1 MPEQLMI
8 AIALL
13 CLLFIIEYVLGLLP
27 GDPFKSIKITGN
39 VVRFQRS
46 AMSRQYSVQK
56 GSVRRVI
63 ITPGHISMKLDEN
76 YGNKVLNLNFERGY
90 SQQLHS
96 FLAENLSNA
105 SFEFIDARQ
114 DVQPTATAKPF
125 ISLVE

>member
-13 CLLFIIEYVLGLLP
+13 CLLFIVEYVLGLMP

-56 GSVRRVI
+56 GSVSKVI
-63 ITPGHISMKLDEN
+63 ITPGHISMKLDET
-76 YGNKVLNLNFERGY
+76 YGHKVLNLNFERRF
-90 SQQLHS
+90 SQQLHR
-96 FLAENLSNA
+96 FLSDNLTNA

-114 DVQPTATAKPF
+114 DVEAAAKPF

>member
-13 CLLFIIEYVLGLLP
+13 CLLFIVEYILGLLP

-39 VVRFQRS
+39 VLRFQRS

-56 GSVRRVI
+56 GSVHKVI
-63 ITPGHISMKLDEN
+63 ITPGHISLKLNEN
-76 YGNKVLNLNFERGY
+76 YGHKVLNLNFERRFA
-90 SQQLHS
+90 QQLHS
-96 FLAENLSNA
+96 FLAEHLSNA

-114 DVQPTATAKPF
+114 NVETAAKPF
-125 ISLVE
+125 ISLVK

>member
-13 CLLFIIEYVLGLLP
+13 CLLFVVEYVLGLLP
-27 GDPFKSIKITGN
+27 GDPFKSIKIIGN

-56 GSVRRVI
+56 GSVKKVI
-63 ITPGHISMKLDEN
+63 ITPGHISLKLDQT
-76 YGNKVLNLNFERGY
+76 YGNKVLNLNFERRY

-96 FLAENLSNA
+96 FLSENLSKA

-114 DVQPTATAKPF
+114 DVEATAKPF

>member
-13 CLLFIIEYVLGLLP
+13 CLLFIVEYVLGLMP

-56 GSVRRVI
+56 GSVSKVI

-76 YGNKVLNLNFERGY
+76 YGNKVLNLNFERRY
-90 SQQLHS
+90 SQQLHN
-96 FLAENLSNA
+96 FLSENLTNA

-114 DVQPTATAKPF
+114 DVEATAKPF

>member
-13 CLLFIIEYVLGLLP
+13 CLLFVVEYVLGLLP
-27 GDPFKSIKITGN
+27 GDPFKSIKIIGN

-56 GSVRRVI
+56 GSVKKVI
-63 ITPGHISMKLDEN
+63 ITPGHISLKLDQT
-76 YGNKVLNLNFERGY
+76 YGNKVLNLNFERRY

-96 FLAENLSNA
+96 FLSENLSNA

-114 DVQPTATAKPF
+114 DVEATAKPF